1 MAGRI
6 NRLLMY
12 VCNIETP
19 TFLFK
24 EQQQQKQKHLF
35 QMNLVHGWAEV
46 LTEVLPALGIFFF
59 LNPVLFNNDFLF
71 LDDKN
76 HISNFQLFL
85 FIPPFL

>member
-24 EQQQQKQKHLF
+24 EQQQQKKKEQKHLF

-46 LTEVLPALGIFFF
+46 LTEV
-59 LNPVLFNNDFLF
+59 
-71 LDDKN
+71 
-76 HISNFQLFL
+76 
-85 FIPPFL
+85 